1 MPIDGHSL
9 LILTQIPGIGPHR
22 LRLLVAHFGTLEAVL
37 RAAPR
42 ELAGVEGVDAKTASL
57 IAGFRKSA
65 GMEMASRFADR
76 QLNALHRCNAGLVT
90 LWEPEYPA
98 NLKKIYDPP
107 PFLFLCGTLE
117 SSDAT
122 SVAIVGTREPSP
134 YGIQM
139 AEMFATGFARLGVS
153 VVSGLARG
161 VDTVAHLACVR
172 SEARTLAVIGSGV
185 DIIYPSENKGLAD
198 RIRDHG
204 AILSEFVMGTKPD
217 ACNFPRRNRIISG
230 MTLGTLVIETGID
243 GGAIITAGLA
253 LDQNREVFAV
263 PSPIHENRP
272 GGTNRLIREG
282 KALLVETVDDILAEL
297 APRLKDQ
304 IPSLTNGRSRPQ
316 QEMTLF
322 EQNAYD
328 ALPDDER
335 MHIDVLAERT
345 SLTVSELLVHLLSL
359 EFKGLVRQLPGK
371 FFVRG

>member
-1 MPIDGHSL
+1 
-9 LILTQIPGIGPHR
+9 
-22 LRLLVAHFGTLEAVL
+22 
-37 RAAPR
+37 
-42 ELAGVEGVDAKTASL
+42 
-57 IAGFRKSA
+57 
-65 GMEMASRFADR
+65 
-76 QLNALHRCNAGLVT
+76 
-90 LWEPEYPA
+90 
-98 NLKKIYDPP
+98 
-107 PFLFLCGTLE
+107 
-117 SSDAT
+117 
-122 SVAIVGTREPSP
+122 
-134 YGIQM
+134 
-139 AEMFATGFARLGVS
+139 VS